1 MPIIRSS
8 ENGEQITVVIF
19 TKDEIDAL
27 VNILEAVIIPNSCEG
42 DVDTLDEF
50 IYGLGIRLAQ

>member
-8 ENGEQITVVIF
+8 ESGEQITVVIF

-27 VNILEAVIIPNSCEG
+27 VNILEAAVIPDDCED